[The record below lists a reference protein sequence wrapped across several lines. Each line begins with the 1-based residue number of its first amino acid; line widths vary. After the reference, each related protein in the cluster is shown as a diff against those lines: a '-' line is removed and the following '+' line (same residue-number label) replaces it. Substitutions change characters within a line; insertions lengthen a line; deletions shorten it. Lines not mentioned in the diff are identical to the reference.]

1 MVQDGDVIHIDAV
14 ANTLSVDVSD
24 EEMAR
29 RKENWVAPPLKV
41 THGTLLKYARA
52 VTDASHG
59 CGAQM
64 IICGNAERMS

>member
-1 MVQDGDVIHIDAV
+1 MVQDGDIIHIDAV
-14 ANTLSVDVSD
+14 GNTLSVDVSD

-41 THGTLLKYARA
+41 TSGTLLKYARA

-59 CGAQM
+59 CGAQT
-64 IICGNAERMS
+64 IICVNVEQMS